1 MTEKPQFFDAGK
13 PSMEILGN
21 IGDIFRRNFG
31 YQWSLHH
38 AEQLRPYPVNTYA
51 SNIETSFTS
60 KQKQSTNP
68 FTKDKEK
75 SWRRKRSSV
84 YSSIISV
91 FYRNINC

>member
-1 MTEKPQFFDAGK
+1 
-13 PSMEILGN
+13 MEILGN

-51 SNIETSFTS
+51 SNIETSFAS

-68 FTKDKEK
+68 FTKDKKKVGGEK
-75 SWRRKRSSV
+75 EAIFLVSCMHDNEKEK
-84 YSSIISV
+84 
-91 FYRNINC
+91 